1 MYFTSN
7 VQIYKA
13 RRVAAMKMVDDGFEE
28 KEKERKKQKLN
39 TLAEKGLLKKRSRK
53 RRREKSAK

>member
-28 KEKERKKQKLN
+28 KEKERKKQTLN